1 MTENTH
7 KTFTLYNRLAAISAQ
22 PSCDRI
28 IASDGINCNI
38 YIVNEN
44 RCCNESICAV
54 RPYRRLR
61 TTACND
67 GYTALSCCNNN
78 NLYFLNESFCEN
90 GYITLDASSN
100 CNCSENRCRTSGT
113 LTDAIQVCI
122 GNNAFILGAFDNGAY
137 LFDSNGKRMTQ
148 LCSTDNGES
157 LTDFITFGDEK
168 YAMSTLCGNKRTVTV
183 SDSGTVQSAILGK
196 GFSLRML
203 LAENGIVYGLFG
215 RNYIY
220 NQIIPIYSDGRLILP
235 ELSRS

>member
-1 MTENTH
+1 M
-7 KTFTLYNRLAAISAQ
+7 
-22 PSCDRI
+22 
-28 IASDGINCNI
+28 
-38 YIVNEN
+38 
-44 RCCNESICAV
+44 
-54 RPYRRLR
+54 
-61 TTACND
+61 
-67 GYTALSCCNNN
+67 
-78 NLYFLNESFCEN
+78 YFLNESFCEN